1 MHRARLDSVSRL
13 QEAVHLNGVIR
24 PSANLGGRLAGSQ
37 ESTTDAWE
45 RVGTLWNV
53 AESRPDLEGCFRIV
67 GDWWIWK
74 RIPVIAHGLD
84 SSVVRL
90 HWIGIRIPC
99 LSPP

>member
-67 GDWWIWK
+67 GDGGFGN
-74 RIPVIAHGLD
+74 VYQ
-84 SSVVRL
+84 
-90 HWIGIRIPC
+90 
-99 LSPP
+99 